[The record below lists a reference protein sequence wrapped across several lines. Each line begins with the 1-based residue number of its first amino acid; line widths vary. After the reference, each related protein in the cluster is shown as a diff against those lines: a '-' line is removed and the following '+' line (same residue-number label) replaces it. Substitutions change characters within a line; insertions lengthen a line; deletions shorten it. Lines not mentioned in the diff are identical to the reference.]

1 MGVQVILSN
10 AKHVYL
16 DHPYERD
23 NMEPGLAWAR
33 GSLNTRDIFDYHPP
47 PTSNATGLLPQLLCR
62 TNKTKKCPSL
72 KLPQNI
78 FGKFDATSSFLSR
91 HSLPTRRQPIDV
103 VFCSRPTVGYS
114 MDVLSPFLLF
124 SFLCFTPFQ
133 LSVPCGR
140 LS

>member
-78 FGKFDATSSFLSR
+78 FGKFDATSSYPDIRSQQDGHLSM
-91 HSLPTRRQPIDV
+91 
-103 VFCSRPTVGYS
+103 FCSVAVLGPTVGHS

-124 SFLCFTPFQ
+124 SFCVLHLFSCRFRA
-133 LSVPCGR
+133 VD
-140 LS
+140 